1 MMTNSRNLLAV
12 ALLLSAATVADDVA
26 TVAAVQDDVSERQPK
41 LTVVPLYPEKARR
54 ERVEGEVEVCFNVS
68 RKGKTSRVAVRRS
81 TNRVFEKPSRDAI
94 RAST

>member
-41 LTVVPLYPEKARR
+41 LTVVPLYPENGPPVGRIAPPVSTHRGS
-54 ERVEGEVEVCFNVS
+54 VEGC
-68 RKGKTSRVAVRRS
+68 
-81 TNRVFEKPSRDAI
+81 PS
-94 RAST
+94 